1 MAELLSALLENL
13 IYDITGS
20 AIKNWF
26 DKHRLN
32 KFLRSLKADV
42 SKLCQA
48 QDYESIYVDSSAFD
62 YFIRSTDFLKRVIER
77 SISTRLEK
85 SNKEFLRFC
94 YLHNLFIK
102 EDPNDFLSALMCYV
116 CTEKKLNAENIDY
129 SDIDFGDDDYSRE
142 IFFDTYDR
150 LCCIHKD

>member
-48 QDYESIYVDSSAFD
+48 QDNESIYVDSSAFD

-85 SNKEFLRFC
+85 SNKEFLRDE
-94 YLHNLFIK
+94 IK
-102 EDPNDFLSALMCYV
+102 RA
-116 CTEKKLNAENIDY
+116 
-129 SDIDFGDDDYSRE
+129 RE
-142 IFFDTYDR
+142 IAVAEGVTFSNSDERVIKDLYHLIADR
-150 LCCIHKD
+150 VGAYYHNKLSVEQRHMVSSLSLIHI